1 MSNLHRRRNTITK
14 MRINGQFITGEEQ
27 LRLRIAKA
35 FETMLAD
42 SSEWRANL
50 VGLNFSRLNALEAD
64 NLELQFTEAE
74 MINAPNDLNG
84 DKALGPDGYTV
95 AFWQSNWGTVKEDV
109 LKLFKDFF
117 ETGKFVRSL
126 NTTFIVL
133 VPKKFEAEDLK
144 DFRLISLVNSLYKL
158 ISKVLANRLKKVMS
172 CLVNKA
178 QIAFVE
184 GRQILDA
191 SLIAN
196 EIIDSMVKEKET
208 SILCKLDIEKAYD
221 HISGISSS
229 RFFNKWV
236 LA

>member
-1 MSNLHRRRNTITK
+1 
-14 MRINGQFITGEEQ
+14 
-27 LRLRIAKA
+27 
-35 FETMLAD
+35 
-42 SSEWRANL
+42 
-50 VGLNFSRLNALEAD
+50 
-64 NLELQFTEAE
+64 
-74 MINAPNDLNG
+74 MINALNDLNG
-84 DKALGPDGYTV
+84 DKALGPDGYMV
-95 AFWQSNWGTVKEDV
+95 AFWQSNWGTVKGDV

-117 ETGKFVRSL
+117 KTGKFVRSL

-144 DFRLISLVNSLYKL
+144 DFRPISLVNSLYKL
-158 ISKVLANRLKKVMS
+158 ISKVLANRLKKVIS

-208 SILCKLDIEKAYD
+208 GILCKLDIEKVYD
-221 HISGISSS
+221 QISWNFLFTVLQQMGFGIKWISWIKWCITTASFSVLVNGSPVGFFRSS
-229 RFFNKWV
+229 RG
-236 LA
+236 LR